1 MHIWED
7 GCWHVS
13 GILCIGQDFVMDIE
27 GESERGGG
35 AWASGAKS

>member
-1 MHIWED
+1 MHVCVF
-7 GCWHVS
+7 GK

-35 AWASGAKS
+35 AWASGAKG